1 MKVKV
6 IETGEIFE
14 VERHEYNCELKKMIF
29 FDKNRRE
36 YKEDEIELLECGKYY
51 DIPVKHVDWE
61 QRRYELAKAALN
73 GMLAHSRNGHG
84 YHPRDPQMNWHDA
97 IAEESIEIADA
108 VIEKLKKL

>member
-1 MKVKV
+1 MKAKV
-6 IETGEIFE
+6 IETGKIIM
-14 VERHEYNCELKKMIF
+14 VE
-29 FDKNRRE
+29 
-36 YKEDEIELLECGKYY
+36 ECGFDYNFYSKIFRDKSGNRYLSY
-51 DIPVKHVDWE
+51 DLEFIETTYTPDWE